1 LKPDWGESYT
11 FISSESFKSGKTR
24 LAFLLSNPPKEM
36 IESIINSLRN
46 VLLDLAIN
54 RNIKIFCKFI
64 QIKLSEIIFIFFVS
78 INLGFKKFVIDKTA
92 IRNSFVQPNNLL
104 FRRIY
109 SESEIHL
116 RRHTKTNTNIFMYFS
131 IQEIKLGD
139 AIHLQPK
146 GWSFL
151 ANESV

>member
-1 LKPDWGESYT
+1 MHRQPIRGGKFVFFYEYDQIGRLELIDIKRHGE
-11 FISSESFKSGKTR
+11 FIST
-24 LAFLLSNPPKEM
+24 
-36 IESIINSLRN
+36 
-46 VLLDLAIN
+46 
-54 RNIKIFCKFI
+54 
-64 QIKLSEIIFIFFVS
+64 

-109 SESEIHL
+109 SESEIRL
-116 RRHTKTNTNIFMYFS
+116 RRHTKTNTNIFIYFS
-131 IQEIKLGD
+131 IQKIKLGD

-146 GWSFL
+146 GWSLL